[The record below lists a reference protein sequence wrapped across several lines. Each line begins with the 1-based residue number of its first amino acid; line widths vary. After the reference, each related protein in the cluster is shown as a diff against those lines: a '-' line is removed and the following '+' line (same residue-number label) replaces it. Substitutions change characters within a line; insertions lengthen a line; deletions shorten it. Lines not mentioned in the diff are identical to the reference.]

1 MSERKLNSELRGDN
15 GASAPKSHPWAW
27 VPSLYFA
34 EGIPYFIVNV
44 ISVTLFKRLGMSNG
58 DLALYTSLL
67 YLPWVIKPLWSPVVD
82 VFKSKRWWILV
93 MQAIITVSFA
103 LLALSVS
110 PDVFGLSLVIFYVIA
125 FASAT
130 HDIAADGFYMLALG
144 EQEQSLFV
152 GIRSTFYRISS
163 VFGQGVIVVVAG
175 LLEERM
181 GSIPSAWKVTLLL
194 CGALFALLTLWH
206 CRSLPKVERNLAGVH
221 NSDRKAADA
230 GTMEAKNAEAGT
242 EGAKAA
248 DAGAMEAKAAD
259 EMPGPCVHAGGKPA
273 VHRGGWG
280 DMWRVWKTFFMKD
293 GVWLALA
300 FMLLYRLPEALSVK
314 MLTPFLLDPP
324 EAGGLG
330 LSTAQ
335 SGLVYGTAGVIA
347 LTIGGI
353 LGGVYAARKGLRK
366 SMWVMALSLALP
378 CAVYL
383 FLALVQPERM
393 WIVYACVVLDQFG
406 YGFGFTAY
414 MLYMMKFAEGEF
426 VTSHYAICTAF
437 MALSMMIPG
446 LFAGWMQEALG
457 YVGFFIIVMICC
469 LATVFVT
476 LFVRR
481 RC

>member
-1 MSERKLNSELRGDN
+1 MSERKLNSGLRGDN
-15 GASAPKSHPWAW
+15 GASASKSHPWAW

-34 EGIPYFIVNV
+34 EGIPYFVVNV

-221 NSDRKAADA
+221 DSDRKAAGA
-230 GTMEAKNAEAGT
+230 GT
-242 EGAKAA
+242 
-248 DAGAMEAKAAD
+248 MEAKAAD
-259 EMPGPCVHAGGKPA
+259 EMPEPSVPAGGKSA

-366 SMWVMALSLALP
+366 SMWIMALSLALP

>member
-1 MSERKLNSELRGDN
+1 MSERKLNSEQRGDN
-15 GASAPKSHPWAW
+15 GAVAPKSHPWAW

-130 HDIAADGFYMLALG
+130 HDIAADGFYMLALS

-206 CRSLPKVERNLAGVH
+206 CRSLPKVERNLAGEH
-221 NSDRKAADA
+221 DSDRKAADA
-230 GTMEAKNAEAGT
+230 GAVDAEAGT

-248 DAGAMEAKAAD
+248 DAGTMEAKAAD
-259 EMPGPCVHAGGKPA
+259 KMPEPCVPAGGKSA

-366 SMWVMALSLALP
+366 SMWIMALSLALP

-383 FLALVQPERM
+383 FLALTQPERM

-446 LFAGWMQEALG
+446 LFAGCMQEALG

>member
-15 GASAPKSHPWAW
+15 GASVSKSHPWAW

-206 CRSLPKVERNLAGVH
+206 CRSLPKVERNLALGH
-221 NSDRKAADA
+221 DLDRKAADA
-230 GTMEAKNAEAGT
+230 GIMD
-242 EGAKAA
+242 A
-248 DAGAMEAKAAD
+248 DAGTVEAKAAD
-259 EMPGPCVHAGGKPA
+259 EMPELCIPTGGKPA
-273 VHRGGWG
+273 VHRDGWG

-353 LGGVYAARKGLRK
+353 MGGVYAARKGLRK
-366 SMWVMALSLALP
+366 SMWIMALSLALP

-383 FLALVQPERM
+383 FLALVQPEQM

>member
-34 EGIPYFIVNV
+34 EGIPYFVVNV

-93 MQAIITVSFA
+93 MQAVITVSFA

-206 CRSLPKVERNLAGVH
+206 CRSLPKVERNLA
-221 NSDRKAADA
+221 
-230 GTMEAKNAEAGT
+230 
-242 EGAKAA
+242 
-248 DAGAMEAKAAD
+248 
-259 EMPGPCVHAGGKPA
+259 A

-366 SMWVMALSLALP
+366 SMWIMALSLALP

-383 FLALVQPERM
+383 FLALTQPEQM

>member
-1 MSERKLNSELRGDN
+1 
-15 GASAPKSHPWAW
+15 
-27 VPSLYFA
+27 
-34 EGIPYFIVNV
+34 
-44 ISVTLFKRLGMSNG
+44 
-58 DLALYTSLL
+58 
-67 YLPWVIKPLWSPVVD
+67 
-82 VFKSKRWWILV
+82 
-93 MQAIITVSFA
+93 
-103 LLALSVS
+103 
-110 PDVFGLSLVIFYVIA
+110 
-125 FASAT
+125 
-130 HDIAADGFYMLALG
+130 
-144 EQEQSLFV
+144 
-152 GIRSTFYRISS
+152 
-163 VFGQGVIVVVAG
+163 
-175 LLEERM
+175 
-181 GSIPSAWKVTLLL
+181 
-194 CGALFALLTLWH
+194 
-206 CRSLPKVERNLAGVH
+206 
-221 NSDRKAADA
+221 
-230 GTMEAKNAEAGT
+230 
-242 EGAKAA
+242 
-248 DAGAMEAKAAD
+248 
-259 EMPGPCVHAGGKPA
+259 
-273 VHRGGWG
+273 
-280 DMWRVWKTFFMKD
+280 MWRVWKTFFMKD

-314 MLTPFLLDPP
+314 MLTPFLLDTP

-366 SMWVMALSLALP
+366 SMWIMALSLALP

-383 FLALVQPERM
+383 FLALVQPEQM

>member
-15 GASAPKSHPWAW
+15 GASASKSHPWAW

-206 CRSLPKVERNLAGVH
+206 CRSLPKVERNLVGVH
-221 NSDRKAADA
+221 DSDRKAADA
-230 GTMEAKNAEAGT
+230 GTMEAKNA
-242 EGAKAA
+242 
-248 DAGAMEAKAAD
+248 D
-259 EMPGPCVHAGGKPA
+259 EMPEPCVPTGGKPA
-273 VHRGGWG
+273 VHRDGWG

-353 LGGVYAARKGLRK
+353 MGGVYAARKGLRK
-366 SMWVMALSLALP
+366 SMWIMALSLALP

-383 FLALVQPERM
+383 FLALTQPERM

>member
-15 GASAPKSHPWAW
+15 GASVSKSNPWAW

-110 PDVFGLSLVIFYVIA
+110 PDVFGQSLVIFYVIA

-221 NSDRKAADA
+221 DSDR
-230 GTMEAKNAEAGT
+230 
-242 EGAKAA
+242 KAA

-259 EMPGPCVHAGGKPA
+259 EIPEPCVPAGGEPA

-366 SMWVMALSLALP
+366 SMWIMALSLALP

-383 FLALVQPERM
+383 FLALVQPEQM

>member
-15 GASAPKSHPWAW
+15 GTSAPKSHPWAW

-34 EGIPYFIVNV
+34 EGIPYFVVNV

-206 CRSLPKVERNLAGVH
+206 CRSLPKVERNLAGGH
-221 NSDRKAADA
+221 DSDRKAADA
-230 GTMEAKNAEAGT
+230 GTMEAK
-242 EGAKAA
+242 
-248 DAGAMEAKAAD
+248 AAD
-259 EMPGPCVHAGGKPA
+259 EMPEPCVPAGGKSA

-280 DMWRVWKTFFMKD
+280 DMWRIWKTFFMKD

-366 SMWVMALSLALP
+366 SMWIMALSLALP

>member
-206 CRSLPKVERNLAGVH
+206 CRSLPKVERNLAGGH
-221 NSDRKAADA
+221 DSDRNAADA
-230 GTMEAKNAEAGT
+230 GAMEAKNAEAGT

-248 DAGAMEAKAAD
+248 DEIP
-259 EMPGPCVHAGGKPA
+259 EPCVPAGGESA

-366 SMWVMALSLALP
+366 SMWIMALSLALP

>member
-1 MSERKLNSELRGDN
+1 MSERKLNNELRSDN
-15 GASAPKSHPWAW
+15 GASASKSHPWAW

-152 GIRSTFYRISS
+152 GIRSTFYKISS

-206 CRSLPKVERNLAGVH
+206 CRSLPKVERNLAGGH
-221 NSDRKAADA
+221 DSDRNAADA
-230 GTMEAKNAEAGT
+230 GT
-242 EGAKAA
+242 
-248 DAGAMEAKAAD
+248 MEAKAAD
-259 EMPGPCVHAGGKPA
+259 EMPGPCVPAGGEPA

-366 SMWVMALSLALP
+366 SMWIMALSLALP

>member
-1 MSERKLNSELRGDN
+1 MSERKLNSGLRGDN
-15 GASAPKSHPWAW
+15 GASASKSHPWAW

-34 EGIPYFIVNV
+34 EGIPYFVVNV

-206 CRSLPKVERNLAGVH
+206 CRSLPKVERNLAGGH
-221 NSDRKAADA
+221 DSDRKAADA
-230 GTMEAKNAEAGT
+230 ETMDAEAGT
-242 EGAKAA
+242 ECAKAE
-248 DAGAMEAKAAD
+248 DAEPVEAKNAD
-259 EMPGPCVHAGGKPA
+259 EMPGPCVPVSGEPS

-366 SMWVMALSLALP
+366 SMWIMALSLALP

>member
-15 GASAPKSHPWAW
+15 GTSAPKSHPWAW

-34 EGIPYFIVNV
+34 EGIPYFVVNV

-206 CRSLPKVERNLAGVH
+206 CRSLPKVERNLAGGH
-221 NSDRKAADA
+221 DSDRKAADA
-230 GTMEAKNAEAGT
+230 GTMEAK
-242 EGAKAA
+242 
-248 DAGAMEAKAAD
+248 AAD
-259 EMPGPCVHAGGKPA
+259 EMPEPCVPAGGKSA

-366 SMWVMALSLALP
+366 SMWIMALSLALP

>member
-1 MSERKLNSELRGDN
+1 
-15 GASAPKSHPWAW
+15 
-27 VPSLYFA
+27 
-34 EGIPYFIVNV
+34 
-44 ISVTLFKRLGMSNG
+44 
-58 DLALYTSLL
+58 
-67 YLPWVIKPLWSPVVD
+67 
-82 VFKSKRWWILV
+82 

-130 HDIAADGFYMLALG
+130 HDIAADGFYMLALS

-206 CRSLPKVERNLAGVH
+206 CRSLPKVERNLAGGH
-221 NSDRKAADA
+221 DSDRKAADA
-230 GTMEAKNAEAGT
+230 GAMGAKDAEAGT
-242 EGAKAA
+242 EGAKSADTGTVAAEAA
-248 DAGAMEAKAAD
+248 DG
-259 EMPGPCVHAGGKPA
+259 MPEPCAPAGGKPA

-366 SMWVMALSLALP
+366 SMWIMALSLALP

-393 WIVYACVVLDQFG
+393 WVVYACVVLDQLG

>member
-1 MSERKLNSELRGDN
+1 
-15 GASAPKSHPWAW
+15 
-27 VPSLYFA
+27 
-34 EGIPYFIVNV
+34 
-44 ISVTLFKRLGMSNG
+44 
-58 DLALYTSLL
+58 
-67 YLPWVIKPLWSPVVD
+67 
-82 VFKSKRWWILV
+82 

-221 NSDRKAADA
+221 DSDRKAADA
-230 GTMEAKNAEAGT
+230 GIKNAEAGT

-248 DAGAMEAKAAD
+248 DAGTMEAEAAD
-259 EMPGPCVHAGGKPA
+259 EIPEPCAPAGGKPA

-366 SMWVMALSLALP
+366 SMWIMALSLALP

-383 FLALVQPERM
+383 FLALSQPERM